1 MAKKKE
7 TEEIQETKEWKEPKV
22 QEVQSEQHTE
32 PETAPESGIQSEPET
47 APESR
52 IQSEPEAAHESEI
65 QSEPEQ
71 IPEPETQPEQEKIQ
85 FRVRIKDKKVA
96 LRTSPEFKIDN
107 SNLFAIADQEG
118 TRVFDIL
125 EVKNGYG
132 RVMYP
137 AGVWIS
143 LDACVKC

>member
-1 MAKKKE
+1 MPKKKE
-7 TEEIQETKEWKEPKV
+7 TEETKELKE
-22 QEVQSEQHTE
+22 QEVQSE
-32 PETAPESGIQSEPET
+32 PETAPESGIQSE
-47 APESR
+47 S
-52 IQSEPEAAHESEI
+52 
-65 QSEPEQ
+65 EQ
-71 IPEPETQPEQEKIQ
+71 IPEPETQPEPKQASEPETQPEQEKVC

-107 SNLFAIADQEG
+107 SNLFGIADQEG

>member
-1 MAKKKE
+1 MPKKKE
-7 TEEIQETKEWKEPKV
+7 TELKE
-22 QEVQSEQHTE
+22 QEVQSE
-32 PETAPESGIQSEPET
+32 PETAPESGIQSE
-47 APESR
+47 S
-52 IQSEPEAAHESEI
+52 
-65 QSEPEQ
+65 EQ
-71 IPEPETQPEQEKIQ
+71 IPEPETQPEPKQASEPETQPEQEKVC

-107 SNLFAIADQEG
+107 SNLFGIADQEG

>member
-7 TEEIQETKEWKEPKV
+7 TEETKELKE
-22 QEVQSEQHTE
+22 QEVQSE
-32 PETAPESGIQSEPET
+32 PEAAPESGIQSEPEQI
-47 APESR
+47 P
-52 IQSEPEAAHESEI
+52 EPET
-65 QSEPEQ
+65 QPEPEQ
-71 IPEPETQPEQEKIQ
+71 VPEPETQPEQEKIQ

-107 SNLFAIADQEG
+107 SNLFGIADQEG

-143 LDACVKC
+143 LNACVKC

>member
-7 TEEIQETKEWKEPKV
+7 TEETKELKE
-22 QEVQSEQHTE
+22 QEVQSE
-32 PETAPESGIQSEPET
+32 PEAAPESGIQSEPEQI
-47 APESR
+47 P
-52 IQSEPEAAHESEI
+52 EPET
-65 QSEPEQ
+65 QPEPEQ
-71 IPEPETQPEQEKIQ
+71 TPEPETQPEQEKIQ

-107 SNLFAIADQEG
+107 SNLFGIADQEG

>member
-1 MAKKKE
+1 MPKKKE
-7 TEEIQETKEWKEPKV
+7 TEETKELKE
-22 QEVQSEQHTE
+22 QEV
-32 PETAPESGIQSEPET
+32 
-47 APESR
+47 
-52 IQSEPEAAHESEI
+52 

-71 IPEPETQPEQEKIQ
+71 IPEPETQPEPEQTPEPETQPEPEQVPEPETQPEQEKIQ

-107 SNLFAIADQEG
+107 SNLFGIADQEG

-143 LDACVKC
+143 LNACVKC